1 MSNKWELVHDDH
13 NCNVT
18 SLLERYKSLGGWI
31 VRDTLTQFININ
43 GEEKERF
50 LSSSLSF
57 VSDPD
62 HNWEINNEN

>member
-13 NCNVT
+13 NGNVT

-43 GEEKERF
+43 GE
-50 LSSSLSF
+50 
-57 VSDPD
+57 
-62 HNWEINNEN
+62 